1 MLNEKTDY
9 VKVLTLERDLKKT
22 LLSPKKASHF
32 SSSRALRWL
41 PCVPAKFALKSKK
54 MSVDNAG
61 RALSRVRSV
70 RSLRGGLGIPFI
82 RITSQLIILFCTS
95 RT

>member
-9 VKVLTLERDLKKT
+9 VKVLTLERDLKKN
-22 LLSPKKASHF
+22 LFFPQRRRPKF
-32 SSSRALRWL
+32 FSSRALRWL
-41 PCVPAKFALKSKK
+41 ACVPAKFALKSKK

-70 RSLRGGLGIPFI
+70 EMERVTKL
-82 RITSQLIILFCTS
+82 
-95 RT
+95 